1 MPPKKRTNQILDS
14 AVPSAS
20 DGASSS
26 IELDSTRKKKKII
39 NNISVR
45 NSNPINISTRVTS
58 SSPNPTGFCGDIGF
72 PLAPLRQHTAGL
84 LSDVRIAQPTHCPND
99 IEGVTNAYDDVG
111 DCNCV
116 CSFCGAMFWH
126 DERLKTS
133 SSAIR
138 FNRCCEGGRVDLPR
152 EEEPPAIIVQL
163 LSNKIYV
170 ENIRAYNQ
178 MFSMAS
184 YGAQIDDT
192 INNGRGPYVFKISG
206 HVYHWIGSLCLEEGN
221 PPRFLQLYIYD
232 TVNEVQNRMRFFG
245 GDNSVVLRAEIVRLY
260 SVIGTRQYELPTS
273 DAIGAIVFYSGDNTR
288 TDYDMIIEQPGYH
301 PELRPRNVRGG
312 GGRRKDKMTMNMFYS
327 YQLHDRYNMFG
338 LLSKCGRLFQQYV
351 VTAYCSIELNKLD
364 YVRNNQQDIHNEY
377 LSGLYDAIN
386 RGDHYGADVGS
397 RTILPASF
405 TGGPRYMYS
414 HYLDALA
421 ICRVHGNPKFF
432 ITCTCNAKWP
442 EIRRYLR
449 KFPGL
454 TSTDRGDIV
463 ARIFNMKVKQFVSV
477 LKQEELFGPSTA
489 VLYTIEFQKRGL
501 PHCHTLLWIKPS
513 LRSYQ
518 PQDVDRFISA
528 ELPDP
533 VRDPNG
539 FRVVSDMMM
548 HGPCGLLN
556 KKAPCMEES
565 ESTRESF
572 CSKKFPKPFNEQT
585 YFDKDGYVHYQRHNL
600 GISADKKICR
610 LDNGYVV
617 PYNRTLCLRFH
628 AHNNVEWCG
637 WSMLIKY
644 LFKYIS
650 KGTDRVA
657 AYIPRPIGCSTS
669 TDIVQNSN
677 VDEIKNFVD
686 ARFICAPEACWRIFN
701 FLIHSRKPAVQILAV
716 HLKDMQL
723 VKFHSNQRLKSI
735 VNNPVSKK
743 TTLTEWLFYNR
754 NSSDGRHLTYLD
766 FPLEFVWADDH
777 KRWKRRCNLP
787 GSVYPA
793 FGEVFYL
800 RMLLC
805 HQKGSTSFEDLMTV
819 NNSVHSTYR
828 EACLAMGLLGDDK
841 EWLTAMEEAAATA
854 TSAQLRLLF
863 SHILQFCDVTD
874 PLKLWKQ
881 C

>member
-1 MPPKKRTNQILDS
+1 MPPKKRTNHILDS

-58 SSPNPTGFCGDIGF
+58 SSPNPTCFCGDIGF
-72 PLAPLRQHTAGL
+72 PLDPLRQHTVGL
-84 LSDVRIAQPTHCPND
+84 LSGVRIAQPTHCPND

-116 CSFCGAMFWH
+116 CSFCGAMFWY

-170 ENIRAYNQ
+170 DNIRAYNQ

-192 INNGRGPYVFKISG
+192 INSGRGPYVFKISG
-206 HVYHWIGSLCLEEGN
+206 QVYHWIGSLCPEEGN

-232 TVNEVQNRMRFFG
+232 TVIEVRNRMRFFG
-245 GDNSVVLRAEIVRLY
+245 GDNSDVLRAEIVRHLIEVLDAKNELVKLFRTTRDMIETSDVPDLRIRLY

-288 TDYDMIIEQPGYH
+288 TDYDMIIEYKGFPLLYMYGQPGYH
-301 PELRPRNVRGG
+301 PELRLRNVRGV

-327 YQLHDRYNMFG
+327 YQLHD
-338 LLSKCGRLFQQYV
+338 
-351 VTAYCSIELNKLD
+351 
-364 YVRNNQQDIHNEY
+364 
-377 LSGLYDAIN
+377 

-421 ICRVHGNPKFF
+421 ICRVHSNPKFF
-432 ITCTCNAKWP
+432 ITFTCKAKWP

-501 PHCHTLLWIKPS
+501 PHCHTLIWIKPS

-528 ELPDP
+528 ELSDP

-585 YFDKDGYVHYQRHNL
+585 YFYKDGYVHYQRHNL

-628 AHNNVEWCG
+628 AHINVEWCG

-650 KGTDRVA
+650 KGTDRVV

-669 TDIVQNSN
+669 TDIEQNSN

-701 FLIHSRKPAVQILAV
+701 FPIHSREPAVQILAV

-754 NSSDGRHLTYLD
+754 NSSDRRHLTYLD

-777 KRWKRRCNLP
+777 KRWKRRCNLNKP
-787 GSVYPA
+787 SIGRLTYMHPA

-805 HQKGSTSFEDLMTV
+805 HQKVAL
-819 NNSVHSTYR
+819 H
-828 EACLAMGLLGDDK
+828 
-841 EWLTAMEEAAATA
+841 
-854 TSAQLRLLF
+854 
-863 SHILQFCDVTD
+863 
-874 PLKLWKQ
+874 LKI
-881 C
+881 